1 MKTYWTARE
10 LRIVGKAY
18 EVRWKL
24 RRLVRDAANP
34 HQPLA
39 QLLRTKAGGN
49 R

>member
-24 RRLVRDAANP
+24 RRMVRDAANP
-34 HQPLA
+34 HRPLSEWLHA
-39 QLLRTKAGGN
+39 KAGGN